1 MPRYLY
7 SRPNFL
13 IHLICRKI
21 KPQTSFSIIIYYT
34 FITCNNRRRVS
45 TVLHKSSS
53 KSENKEHKILIQAQ
67 GECYYKKSAPKGNMH
82 SHPGFTIFSQKPITM
97 FERNEKNHKTQGKKG
112 GGGVVSKKYNPGS
125 FSSKP
130 PL

>member
-1 MPRYLY
+1 MHPKIQDWVQN
-7 SRPNFL
+7 SAENL
-13 IHLICRKI
+13 IKLCRKN

-53 KSENKEHKILIQAQ
+53 KSENKEHQILIQAQ

-97 FERNEKNHKTQGKKG
+97 FERNEKNHKTQGEKRG
-112 GGGVVSKKYNPGS
+112 GGCFKKI
-125 FSSKP
+125 
-130 PL
+130 